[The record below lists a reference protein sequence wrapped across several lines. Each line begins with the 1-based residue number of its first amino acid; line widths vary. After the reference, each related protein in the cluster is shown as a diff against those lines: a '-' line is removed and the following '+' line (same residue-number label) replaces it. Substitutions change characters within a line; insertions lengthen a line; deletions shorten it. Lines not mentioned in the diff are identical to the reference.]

1 MIEFV
6 LKYKCYY
13 LFTLGC
19 IESFPYDI
27 NSVWYFTLKKCL
39 NNKLEYP
46 KYMHG
51 LVVKFCSCRF
61 VNWKYRLEHAWW
73 CYLSQFWLLNWQI
86 HFRLTVVGDWQFKKS
101 LFWDVEFREMCML
114 IFPVQ
119 SIAYFHVVLV
129 VRHTLKYLFLIVLN
143 YRVIDAYIFL
153 RYLVNKCTHIMHNL
167 QKHMLRVLLFF
178 TVLLK
183 YNTFQKTISFLR
195 LCRLFFI

>member
-27 NSVWYFTLKKCL
+27 NSVWYFTLKKSL
-39 NNKLEYP
+39 NNIKLEYP

-86 HFRLTVVGDWQFKKS
+86 HFRLTVVGDWQFKKVY
-101 LFWDVEFREMCML
+101 FEM
-114 IFPVQ
+114 
-119 SIAYFHVVLV
+119 
-129 VRHTLKYLFLIVLN
+129 LN
-143 YRVIDAYIFL
+143 SG
-153 RYLVNKCTHIMHNL
+153 KC
-167 QKHMLRVLLFF
+167 VCLFF
-178 TVLLK
+178 QF
-183 YNTFQKTISFLR
+183 NQLR
-195 LCRLFFI
+195 IFMSSS